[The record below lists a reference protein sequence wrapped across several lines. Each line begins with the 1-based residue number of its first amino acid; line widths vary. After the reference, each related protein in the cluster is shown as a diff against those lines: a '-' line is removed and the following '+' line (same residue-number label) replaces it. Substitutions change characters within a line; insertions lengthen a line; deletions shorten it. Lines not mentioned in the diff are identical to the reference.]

1 MRSLVLVLI
10 SVASATFV
18 GGSVPRLEDP
28 EFKNLVGAHIAGTWT
43 MQSEVTAML
52 AGPGGGQL
60 GKSMTFKEDASVEK
74 KLAGEAAEFI
84 KKQGVF
90 MSGIMTKSDGDFPFV
105 LTQVAGSPYVFWFR
119 ERKGNPMGDSESFFV
134 SIAVG
139 GSKEKD
145 LLFIGGDN
153 DNQAFSAYSRASGK

>member
-1 MRSLVLVLI
+1 MRCLVIVLLASLSGVLLGIPPVRHQD
-10 SVASATFV
+10 A
-18 GGSVPRLEDP
+18 
-28 EFKNLVGAHIAGTWT
+28 EFKNLVGAHLAGTWT
-43 MQSEVTAML
+43 MKEDVTAML

-60 GKSMTFKEDASVEK
+60 GVTMTFREDSSVTGK
-74 KLAGEAAEFI
+74 VTGEAAEFI

-134 SIAVG
+134 SVAVG
-139 GSKEKD
+139 GSQDKD
-145 LLFIGGDN
+145 LLFIGGDF
-153 DNQAFSAYSRASGK
+153 DNQAFSAYGRAKPK